1 MSAITIENGSVKIAI
16 EAVEGDGMVVLT
28 LAPGAYLILRKEAL
42 ANYPREKLAEL
53 ERLVREMA
61 PEPEFPSYY
70 HPSKV
75 RALKELRARGIAA
88 SGGEEY
94 FSEIPKNP
102 PTLEH
107 VREILSKVKGSLSD
121 EVIAN
126 REER

>member
-53 ERLVREMA
+53 ERVVREMT

-94 FSEIPKNP
+94 GLKLSSIS
-102 PTLEH
+102 LEK
-107 VREILSKVKGSLSD
+107 VREEPAPIKGSLSD
-121 EVIAN
+121 EVIAQ
-126 REER
+126 REEE